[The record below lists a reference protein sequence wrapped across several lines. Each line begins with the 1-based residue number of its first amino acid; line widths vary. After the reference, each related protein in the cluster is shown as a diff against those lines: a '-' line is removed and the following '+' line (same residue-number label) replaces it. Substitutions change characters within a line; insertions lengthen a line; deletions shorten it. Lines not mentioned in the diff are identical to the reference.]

1 MISSIDLKINCSET
15 ENKITNFIKNYIKN
29 SGLKG
34 AVVAVSGG
42 IDSAVTLQCAVE
54 AIGKE
59 KTIAIHMPERDIT
72 PDNDTLDVMQHCK
85 ELGVTC
91 NIVDITEMLHV
102 MQESL
107 PFFNP
112 EKRIVYGNIKS
123 RLRMIV
129 SYYFANTFN
138 RIVLGTSNKTELLT
152 GFFTKYGDG
161 GVDLLPLADLYK
173 TQIRQLAGYLK
184 IPENIINKPPS
195 PGFFPGHTDE
205 DELGI
210 DYFTLDQILYSL
222 QRGNSKEEI
231 SEKLNLP
238 IIQIEDVVKR
248 VKSNKHKR
256 QFPLILRLS

>member
-1 MISSIDLKINCSET
+1 MISSIDLKINCSVT
-15 ENKITNFIKNYIKN
+15 KNKITNFIHNYIKN
-29 SGLKG
+29 SGLEG

-42 IDSAVTLQCAVE
+42 IDSAVALQCAVY
-54 AIGKE
+54 AIGNE
-59 KTIAIHMPERDIT
+59 KVIAIHMPERDIT
-72 PDNDTLDVMQHCK
+72 PKSDTLDVMQHCK
-85 ELGVTC
+85 ELDVTC
-91 NIVDITEMLHV
+91 NIVDVTEMLHV
-102 MQESL
+102 MQKGL
-107 PFFNP
+107 PFFDS
-112 EKRIVYGNIKS
+112 EKRIIYGNVKS

-129 SYYFANTFN
+129 SYYFANNYN

-173 TQIRQLAGYLK
+173 TQIRQLAEYFK

-222 QRGNSKEEI
+222 EREKTKEEI
-231 SEKLNLP
+231 SEKLKLP
-238 IIQIEDVVKR
+238 IIQIEEVVKR
-248 VKSNKHKR
+248 VESNKHKR
-256 QFPLILRLS
+256 EFPLILRLS